1 MPIHKQIKK
10 MKAIKQIWIFV
21 FSITLI
27 LISCKKETTDPAELS
42 DIKKE
47 IPVPITPSALEG
59 QVVSDTEIKLFWRD
73 NSDNETGFK
82 IQRKTGNGL
91 FTDIATIA
99 SNTVTYSDRGLNPK
113 TNYQYR
119 IYAFNSNNPP
129 INYSNEVDLK
139 TLILIW
145 DTVYSNASLEFRQKG
160 IVLNNTTAFIG
171 ANTPTSAKIL
181 KTNDAGKTWS
191 IIDTKISTLEIR
203 SIAFQSETVGYVS
216 LFAKGVYR
224 TIDGGA
230 TWSKINDCTCGLSA
244 DANSLSIIDQLNT
257 YYTTDKG
264 ATFTQKSV
272 SFTAF
277 QNPISSFRFTNSVVA
292 YFVEGMV
299 KSNDGGINWSSASP
313 QLTPV
318 YSITPINQTK
328 WFAIAGNNGTLY
340 QTNNSGSSWTQVSS
354 NASGARL
361 MAAKNDTLFVNK
373 GGSVYWTLDGN
384 SFTLDHDRA
393 LDYNLL
399 SIGNNLIGFY
409 NGTIVKRRY

>member
-1 MPIHKQIKK
+1 
-10 MKAIKQIWIFV
+10 MKVIKQIWLLV

-27 LISCKKETTDPAELS
+27 LVSCKKD
-42 DIKKE
+42 
-47 IPVPITPSALEG
+47 IPVPAAPSALEG
-59 QVVSDTEIKLFWRD
+59 QVVSDTEIKLFWSD
-73 NSDNETGFK
+73 NSENETGFK

-91 FTDIATIA
+91 FTDIATVP
-99 SNTVTYSDRGLNPK
+99 SNTITYIDRGLNPK

-129 INYSNEVDLK
+129 EKYTNEVDLK
-139 TLILIW
+139 TMILIW
-145 DTVYSNASLEFRQKG
+145 DTVYSNSSMEFRQKG
-160 IVLNNTTAFIG
+160 IVLNSTTAFIG

-191 IIDTKISTLEIR
+191 IIDTKIPTLEIR

-224 TIDGGA
+224 TIDGGN
-230 TWSKINDCTCGLSA
+230 TWNKINDCTCGLSA

-257 YYTTDKG
+257 YYSTDRG

-277 QNPISSFRFTNSVVA
+277 QNPISSFRFTNSVIA

-299 KSNDGGINWSSASP
+299 KSVDGGINWTSANP

-318 YSITPINQTK
+318 YSVTPINQTK

-340 QTNNSGSSWTQVSS
+340 QTTNAGSSWTQLTS

-373 GGSVYWTLDGN
+373 SGSVYWTLDGN

-399 SIGNNLIGFY
+399 AIGNNLIGFY